1 MLAPRTG
8 IRKCVAFRAHSQ
20 LVIQSPCMRSFLIS
34 TLVVAQSKADH
45 VGPAVLSAVSAA
57 KAIGGDITI
66 LLTGKDVASASEHA
80 SRVQAVS
87 KVLTA
92 EDAQLEWL
100 PAERLAPLLEAVQRK
115 RGFSHIASASNSFAR
130 NLLPRAAA
138 LLDVQ
143 PASDVTEVVDPDTF
157 VRPIYA
163 GNALQTIRFSG
174 DGPRMFTV
182 RASSFPPAQVE
193 DSPVAS
199 VEAVSEEELNACQG
213 DSFGSEWVGQDVS
226 TSERP
231 ELGSA
236 KVVISG
242 GRALKSADNFKMLY
256 ELADQLQ
263 GAVGATRAAVDAGY
277 VPNDMQV
284 GQTGKV
290 VAPDLYIAVGIS
302 GAIQHL
308 AGMKDSKCIVAI
320 NSDPESPIFQI
331 ADYGFVGDLFECIP
345 ALSKQIQSIKGA

>member
-1 MLAPRTG
+1 MLAQWRLLHLSRRSNSQPHTSL
-8 IRKCVAFRAHSQ
+8 HS
-20 LVIQSPCMRSFLIS
+20 IS
-34 TLVVAQSKADH
+34 TLVVAQPKGH
-45 VGPAVLSAVSAA
+45 QVGPEALSAVTAA
-57 KAIGGDITI
+57 KSLGGGITV
-66 LLTGKDVASASEHA
+66 LLAGHDLAAASKHA
-80 SRVQAVS
+80 SRIQGVS
-87 KVLTA
+87 QVLVAEDPQLQWLTA
-92 EDAQLEWL
+92 E
-100 PAERLAPLLEAVQRK
+100 RIGPLLAAVQKK
-115 RGFSHIASASNSFAR
+115 RGFSHIAAGSNSFAR
-130 NLLPRAAA
+130 NLLPRTAA

-143 PASDVTEVVDPDTF
+143 PASDVTEIVAADTV

-163 GNALQTIRFSG
+163 GNALQTIKFPA
-174 DGPRMFTV
+174 DGPCMFTV
-182 RASSFPPAQVE
+182 RASSFPPAAVE
-193 DSPVAS
+193 DSAVAPVD
-199 VEAVSEEELNACQG
+199 AVSSEELSACQG
-213 DSFGSEWVGQDVS
+213 EDFASEWVGQDVS

-242 GRALKSADNFKMLY
+242 GRALKSADNFQMLY
-256 ELADQLQ
+256 DLADQLK

-320 NSDPESPIFQI
+320 NSDPESPIFQV
-331 ADYGFVGDLFECIP
+331 ADYGFVGDLFEAVP
-345 ALSKQIQSIKGA
+345 ALSRQIQSVKAA